1 MESFYF
7 FFLLDK
13 AKSKTNASE
22 LNQYLEE
29 HDHDDTIWFRPEK
42 FKIILSFLQVFQEYR
57 RTYRIKWPQIVQD
70 YMDFFSSLV
79 DFDIFRLVR

>member
-1 MESFYF
+1 MLHSQTF
-7 FFLLDK
+7 FDK
-13 AKSKTNASE
+13 AKSKNTNASE